1 MHSIILPPGKAS
13 RIPRRGGVPRL
24 DAGSSSR
31 RRRSG
36 RWLCSRG
43 SAHALSR
50 PFPLSTPGARRRRID
65 PWWRGFFVPFFS
77 PSLARARWARGFHGA
92 VGTGANSNAPACPGL
107 VVCCAVAGFFS
118 LSFPVASTLL
128 PVLGSPAAPSKLHQ
142 HLPPPYPS
150 RREIMR
156 ARGISAR
163 PTFLQRQRAL

>member
-1 MHSIILPPGKAS
+1 MAGCHASTPALVHAAAARGAGCAPGDQRMRTTAPS
-13 RIPRRGGVPRL
+13 RSRRPGPGGVVLIRGGAAFSFL
-24 DAGSSSR
+24 
-31 RRRSG
+31 
-36 RWLCSRG
+36 
-43 SAHALSR
+43 
-50 PFPLSTPGARRRRID
+50 
-65 PWWRGFFVPFFS
+65 FFS

>member
-1 MHSIILPPGKAS
+1 MAGCHASTPALVHAAATRGAGCAPGDQRMRSPAPS
-13 RIPRRGGVPRL
+13 RSRRPGPGGVVLIRGGAASFL
-24 DAGSSSR
+24 F
-31 RRRSG
+31 
-36 RWLCSRG
+36 
-43 SAHALSR
+43 
-50 PFPLSTPGARRRRID
+50 FP
-65 PWWRGFFVPFFS
+65 

-107 VVCCAVAGFFS
+107 VVCAVAGFFS
-118 LSFPVASTLL
+118 LSFPVASTSTLL

-142 HLPPPYPS
+142 HLSPPFPS